1 MEFDVSEA
9 IGRAWEED
17 STLVVSM
24 FKSWDW
30 VKAIAEKRATL
41 MTSLTCISEVG

>member
-17 STLVVSM
+17 STSVVSM
-24 FKSWDW
+24 LKSLDW

-41 MTSLTCISEVG
+41 MTSLTCISEME